1 MNNATHELSPEAAAA
16 RISGAL
22 DTLRQELHPLE
33 NVLQAFRDI
42 FIEKARLKAEL
53 PPLADLS
60 VEPPDPARFEQGV
73 PLTTEGNLIEFAEDS
88 WKMAADRLIPAM
100 EHGFPKLKEE
110 LGAIRQAL
118 ADGRLNPQRTLQAM
132 ANGLNDEAETTASRL
147 GVSSQSIQFVLGQIM
162 KPLVEKKAEALK
174 PLIKDLKWHK
184 GYCPVCGS
192 MPELAF
198 LKGEEGQRWLRCAFC
213 GHDWRYVRLSCPFC
227 ENEDQQKLMTYY
239 IAGREQERA
248 EVCHKCGRY
257 VVSID
262 LRGRLDEAV
271 LDVAAI
277 GLVHLDMLSQEKGHL
292 PAAICA
298 WNMVSSEDISSSL
311 VDVGPRISST

>member
-1 MNNATHELSPEAAAA
+1 MNSATHELSPEAAAT

-22 DTLRQELHPLE
+22 DALRQELHPLE
-33 NVLQAFRDI
+33 NVLQAFKEI

-53 PPLADLS
+53 PHLADLS

-73 PLTTEGNLIEFAEDS
+73 PLTTAGNLMEFAEDH

-132 ANGLNDEAETTASRL
+132 ANGLNGEAETAASKL
-147 GVSSQSIQFVLGQIM
+147 GVSLQSIQFVLGQIM

-174 PLIKDLKWHK
+174 SLIKDLKWHK
-184 GYCPVCGS
+184 GYCPLCGS

-239 IAGREQERA
+239 IVGREQERA

-298 WNMVSSEDISSSL
+298 WNMVSSEDISSS
-311 VDVGPRISST
+311 VDDIGSRMSSR